1 MRKSRMAKS
10 QNFVGHRMVFLQWKD
25 VRRYWGGVT
34 RVCGRRPV
42 NHPGER
48 KAHNET
54 HPALR
59 RHRSDSVTLLRSWS
73 LGLRYERRPQDE
85 RGRDHRLAHH
95 SENPEQREDVSPRRQ
110 RHARVAQS
118 RSIGRGDL
126 YHAPYRGPR
135 SGRGLLRAWGVLPVR
150 LPVPLLVPLLPC
162 VPGFRVSSLLLA
174 LLRGLSVAP
183 VSAVLHESLL
193 RELREYPLPWV
204 LWQQTAGWWPLR

>member
-1 MRKSRMAKS
+1 MRKSPMAKS
-10 QNFVGHRMVFLQWKD
+10 QNFVGRRVVFLQWKD
-25 VRRYWGGVT
+25 VRRYEGGVT

-48 KAHNET
+48 KVHNET

-59 RHRSDSVTLLRSWS
+59 RHRSDSVTLRSWS
-73 LGLRYERRPQDE
+73 LGLRHERRPQDE
-85 RGRDHRLAHH
+85 RGRDCRLAHH
-95 SENPEQREDVSPRRQ
+95 SENPEQREDVSPQRQ

-150 LPVPLLVPLLPC
+150 LPLLVPLLPC
-162 VPGFRVSSLLLA
+162 VPGLRVSSLLLA
-174 LLRGLSVAP
+174 LLRGLPLTP